1 MYCFK
6 IVFYSPASWFSL
18 YIIIEFRISEER
30 SRLGKNQPKE
40 EKVEKAEG
48 DMRKEKGG
56 TNPFECEDCRY
67 KEAGDNNQ
75 CSACDAGTQTER
87 VKKSNCRVM

>member
-1 MYCFK
+1 MD
-6 IVFYSPASWFSL
+6 IH
-18 YIIIEFRISEER
+18 
-30 SRLGKNQPKE
+30 QPKE
-40 EKVEKAEG
+40 EKVEKVGG
-48 DMRKEKGG
+48 DMRNEKGG

-67 KEAGDNNQ
+67 KDAGDKIQ